1 MVRGLEKIRNF
12 QFKGILL
19 ILGCF
24 LLIGAVLFAERSG
37 ISCQESTRQSSYI
50 EKNQVITEKAAVKE
64 LAKTCLVLTD
74 SSQPDSVLAWEQF
87 EQIFMDMKVGTDVVD
102 IEEDELPALD
112 GYQTVVVLISDLN
125 PLKEKVL
132 EISNWVKEGGRAL
145 FALTLQKDSY
155 VTLIQQKLGVI
166 SSGYSNT
173 MVDSIYFDED
183 FLLGG
188 CGSGSL
194 CNYSHG

>member
-37 ISCQESTRQSSYI
+37 ISYQESTRQSSYI

-87 EQIFMDMKVGTDVVD
+87 EQIFMDMKVGTDVVA
-102 IEEDELPALD
+102 IEAD
-112 GYQTVVVLISDLN
+112 GIRR
-125 PLKEKVL
+125 
-132 EISNWVKEGGRAL
+132 W
-145 FALTLQKDSY
+145 
-155 VTLIQQKLGVI
+155 
-166 SSGYSNT
+166 
-173 MVDSIYFDED
+173 
-183 FLLGG
+183 
-188 CGSGSL
+188 
-194 CNYSHG
+194 